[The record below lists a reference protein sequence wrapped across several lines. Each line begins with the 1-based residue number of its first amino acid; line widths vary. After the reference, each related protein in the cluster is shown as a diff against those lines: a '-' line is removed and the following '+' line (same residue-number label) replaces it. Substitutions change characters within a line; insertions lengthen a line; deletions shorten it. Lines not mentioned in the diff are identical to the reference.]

1 MPGIWKQRSSSPSV
15 IKENLFPLCFY
26 RIRKRGGEELPRG
39 RFCWE
44 HLRRPNLAGQRRE
57 PSLLPP
63 CPVVRHAWPCRRA
76 RSAVRFEWWVG
87 CSVTAGGSRR
97 GAPLSVSSLGR
108 SPMWETK
115 KHWWQKTEKSLE
127 FVMLRSCYVANMSV
141 LLGTLLFGGHLKK
154 HNSGL

>member
-15 IKENLFPLCFY
+15 IKENLFPFCFY
-26 RIRKRGGEELPRG
+26 RIRKRGGGEELPRG
-39 RFCWE
+39 RFCSE
-44 HLRRPNLAGQRRE
+44 NLRWLNLAGQH
-57 PSLLPP
+57 SKDTTL
-63 CPVVRHAWPCRRA
+63 HAWLCHRA
-76 RSAVRFEWWVG
+76 WSVVCFEWWVG
-87 CSVTAGGSRR
+87 CSLTADGSQW

-141 LLGTLLFGGHLKK
+141 WLGTLLFEGHLKNY
-154 HNSGL
+154 NSGL